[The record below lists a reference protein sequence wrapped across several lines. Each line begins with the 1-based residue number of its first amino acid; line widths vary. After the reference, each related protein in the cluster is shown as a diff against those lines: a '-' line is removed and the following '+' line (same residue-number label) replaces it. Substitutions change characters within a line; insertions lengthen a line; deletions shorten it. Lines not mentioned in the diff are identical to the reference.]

1 MRQFFFIPYL
11 LSFFSLAYAGN
22 SKDFGFEIEPR
33 KVLIDSNG
41 SLIPVDDNPIEENS
55 EIQSQ
60 SKEKSISGRKIYVLK
75 DEHGN
80 ALLSNSEKFDEKLKQ
95 IRVISY
101 PESELYK
108 DGWRFIK
115 CEKDRFNNSKYCGMI
130 NKDLLVSIYNGKF
143 GILIG
148 GNHYPRSR
156 SALKFDNGKTYYGY
170 EGEFKNEAIFLNLL
184 LNGKTAYTRYM
195 EWPYQLNID
204 NEISLDGFSEA
215 YQELKNRYS
224 KL

>member
-1 MRQFFFIPYL
+1 MKNLIVIFSIGLISFNCFAEESIILKRNVYVFKDLNGEPIL
-11 LSFFSLAYAGN
+11 TNRKDSDKLSDELKN
-22 SKDFGFEIEPR
+22 V
-33 KVLIDSNG
+33 KVTYNYEVEQNNG
-41 SLIPVDDNPIEENS
+41 W
-55 EIQSQ
+55 
-60 SKEKSISGRKIYVLK
+60 
-75 DEHGN
+75 
-80 ALLSNSEKFDEKLKQ
+80 A
-95 IRVISY
+95 
-101 PESELYK
+101 
-108 DGWRFIK
+108 FIK

-143 GILIG
+143 GILVG
-148 GNHYPRSR
+148 GSHYPRSR

-170 EGEFKNEAIFLNLL
+170 EGEFKNETIFLNLL

-195 EWPYQLNID
+195 EWPYQVNID